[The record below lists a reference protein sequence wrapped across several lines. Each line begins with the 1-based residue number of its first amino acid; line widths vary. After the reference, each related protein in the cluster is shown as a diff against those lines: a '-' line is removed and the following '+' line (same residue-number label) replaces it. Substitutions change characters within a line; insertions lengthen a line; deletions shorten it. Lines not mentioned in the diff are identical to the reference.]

1 MTALTQTY
9 DTQPQ
14 TIFGGLRL
22 LFVPA
27 ASAPQMKTA
36 ACHFSDLGVK
46 YI

>member
-1 MTALTQTY
+1 MTALTQTS

-22 LFVPA
+22 LFVSLTVSQA
-27 ASAPQMKTA
+27 ETA
-36 ACHFSDLGVK
+36 ACHFPNLGVK